1 MDTPTV
7 RRLIMKLNPR
17 LEPIDE
23 SSGNGSFGKARP
35 NVRGP
40 IILHFPTPLSG
51 RIYWEMKRHYLREY
65 GRTVH

>member
-1 MDTPTV
+1 MAPQA
-7 RRLIMKLNPR
+7 RNRIMKLNPQ
-17 LEPIDE
+17 LLVVVPSDE
-23 SSGNGSFGKARP
+23 DDSPGGERP

-51 RIYWEMKRHYLREY
+51 RIYWEMRRHYLEEY